1 MDFWIPSE
9 MFDLGAVIRH
19 KNWNLLL
26 SFLKDGLIKDDN
38 TLRWILMEISMYADN
53 YQVKRFLPHC
63 PDRHLDLVFT
73 HVMKRKLWQCVA
85 AVLERGVSETQY
97 KQAEQHVCNFGS
109 DSDVANILCRCPVD
123 TLDSVVSKLVQMDQW
138 QAVVVVFKR
147 GVSEMQQLW
156 AVKTAIRRQ
165 KKSKYIS
172 ELLPSLLDSCSAN
185 ISRAVFTQL
194 VMSGNWNA
202 VVGSLKHVSLTQ
214 RRWAIEKGSMLA
226 TDDVFRN
233 LLLKYCD
240 HDQLESVLAKAVVRG
255 MWYTVVAIVERG
267 VSDRQSRRA
276 LHEACKGAIEHC
288 LLQRIL
294 SLCSSDMLDS
304 VLTTLVTRRLWN
316 AVADV
321 LKRGVSN
328 EQCFWTAVQAAEN
341 AGDPV
346 LREIMTCLSN
356 DQQCYVLIKAVMQGQ
371 PRVVYHVAERSELD
385 SHFSEILVGVSTMD
399 AKNRDSVDRDAIP
412 RDEIISSTQLSEI
425 YAEII
430 SFITENSKIDQ
441 EKNLDLQSI
450 AEIARYWTLRLEVSG
465 KLQSVS
471 MNSFE
476 EFVTMYCRSRS
487 GYKSDRLLL
496 VVSSIIPL
504 FYELQNASLKVM
516 VREKRWDVISCAG
529 LSHVWEN
536 IRRELFQA
544 AVEQRQWGV
553 VKKWADHSLY
563 DDQRLWALEEAYTEK
578 QWEVC
583 MLLAD
588 HGLTEVELMR
598 VHNRLGKYADW
609 HTILQLLERGADV
622 LEVKELLENVM
633 NGRIKS
639 TQNIEWTKQR
649 HAQLARLEHRL
660 NRTFRAF
667 GTALRKGK
675 WHAVMHVIRRSP
687 SKEEIDMTL
696 EAAMEQGAWHVVMQ
710 LVRHVM
716 KAPQRDLFFRQ
727 MVGRQQW
734 GVCRV
739 LLELGVDVAVCLDT
753 LSELMKMRQWIL
765 VARVME
771 YDVGDTVRQQV
782 MQSAV
787 QEREGSLVWHCIIT
801 MSSHLSAEEREALF
815 QNAMSRE
822 NWQAV
827 KPLVE
832 VKDSTGRAHRDAAMQ
847 KATELRLWDL
857 VDQCQRHHADIN
869 VQDAAGNTAL
879 NRAALEEDWRAV
891 KELARRDSDQSLLDD
906 QGSAVLHRAI
916 GAAQWGVVKL
926 LIEFHGSLNQ
936 SDRNGETPLQMLI
949 DRNHVEIIQ
958 HSLLWESGIHRGIG
972 WRGETPLHTAC
983 ATGCWEIMYFL
994 VARRVDPLA
1003 VTEDG
1008 ESVLMYAVKNLQ
1020 CPQRMVAECIRLGF
1034 STHQPQITDAFC
1046 CEPDSVQSRHNV
1058 CNELV
1063 SPFAYCLLH
1072 ELTVMREMLYASGAC
1087 SYKELFRLYTDISN
1101 GKSFCITA
1109 TDLAHLKE
1117 MATTPRSLKSTCR
1130 ILISNS
1136 LNVRGKRHKDVHQL
1150 PCLSVDM
1157 KAYVMFSDLVHPD
1170 FGAQTARCQTETR
1183 KPKPHTEGYLTCNT
1197 VAAMWNIGCFLFDL
1211 FSSF

>member
-1 MDFWIPSE
+1 MG
-9 MFDLGAVIRH
+9 MYDLNTVIRA
-19 KNWNLLL
+19 KNWDLLL
-26 SFLKDGLIKDDN
+26 AFLEEDLIKDDN
-38 TLRWILMEISMYADN
+38 TLRWMLMEISIYADDC
-53 YQVKRFLPHC
+53 QVKRFLPHC

-85 AVLERGVSETQY
+85 AMLDRGVSETQY
-97 KQAEQHVCNFGS
+97 KQAEQDVCKYGS
-109 DSDVANILCRCPVD
+109 DSDIADILCRCPVD

-138 QAVVVVFKR
+138 MAVVVVFKR

-165 KKSKYIS
+165 KELKYIS
-172 ELLPSLLDSCSAN
+172 ELLPPLLDSCSAN
-185 ISRAVFTQL
+185 ISRAIFTQL

-202 VVGSLKHVSLTQ
+202 VVVALKHVSLAQ
-214 RRWAIEKGSMLA
+214 HRWAIEKGSMLA
-226 TDDVFRN
+226 TDEVFRT

-240 HDQLESVLAKAVVRG
+240 HDQLKSVLAQAVVRG
-255 MWYTVVAIVERG
+255 MWYTVAAIVEPG
-267 VSDRQSRRA
+267 VSDRQSRWA
-276 LHEACKGAIEHC
+276 LYEACKGASEHC
-288 LLQRIL
+288 LLRRIL
-294 SLCSSDMLDS
+294 PLCSSHMLDS

-341 AGDPV
+341 ADDPV

-356 DQQCYVLIKAVMQGQ
+356 DQHCYVLIKAVMQGQ
-371 PRVVYHVAERSELD
+371 PRVVYQVAERSELD

-399 AKNRDSVDRDAIP
+399 AKNRDSAERDAIP

-450 AEIARYWTLRLEVSG
+450 AGIARYWTLRLEVAG

-496 VVSSIIPL
+496 VVLSVIPF
-504 FYELQNASLKVM
+504 FYEFQNASLKVM
-516 VREKRWDVISCAG
+516 VREKRWDVISCAC

-536 IRRELFQA
+536 IRRELFRA
-544 AVEQRQWGV
+544 AVQQRQWGV
-553 VKKWADHSLY
+553 VKQWADHSLY
-563 DDQRLWALEEAYTEK
+563 DDQRHWALQEAYTEK

-598 VHNRLGKYADW
+598 VHNWLGRYADW
-609 HTILQLLERGADV
+609 RTILQLLERGADV

-639 TQNIEWTKQR
+639 TQNIEWTKRR
-649 HAQLARLEHRL
+649 HAHLARLEHRL

-716 KAPQRDLFFRQ
+716 KAKQRDLFFRQ
-727 MVGRQQW
+727 MIGRQQW

-753 LSELMKMRQWIL
+753 LPELMKMRQWIL

-787 QEREGSLVWHCIIT
+787 QEREGSLVWHCIST
-801 MSSHLSAEEREALF
+801 MSSHLSPEEREALF

-879 NRAALEEDWRAV
+879 NRAALEEDWSAV
-891 KELARRDSDQSLLDD
+891 KELARRDSDQSLLDN
-906 QGSAVLHRAI
+906 QGSAVLHRVI

-926 LIEFHGSLNQ
+926 LVEFHGSLNQ

-972 WRGETPLHTAC
+972 RSGETPLHTAC

-1020 CPQRMVAECIRLGF
+1020 FPQRMVAECIRLGF

-1046 CEPDSVQSRHNV
+1046 CEPDGIQSRHNV
-1058 CNELV
+1058 CIELV

-1072 ELTVMREMLYASGAC
+1072 ELTIMREMLYESGAC

-1130 ILISNS
+1130 ILISSS

-1150 PCLSVDM
+1150 PCLSGDM

-1170 FGAQTARCQTETR
+1170 FGAQIARCQTETR
-1183 KPKPHTEGYLTCNT
+1183 KPKPHTL
-1197 VAAMWNIGCFLFDL
+1197 
-1211 FSSF
+1211 

>member
-1 MDFWIPSE
+1 MASRIPWG
-9 MFDLGAVIRH
+9 MYDLNTVIRA
-19 KNWNLLL
+19 KNWDLLL
-26 SFLKDGLIKDDN
+26 SFLEEDLIKDDN
-38 TLRWILMEISMYADN
+38 TVRWMLMEISIYADDC
-53 YQVKRFLPHC
+53 QVKRFLPHC

-73 HVMKRKLWQCVA
+73 HVMKRKLWQCIA
-85 AVLERGVSETQY
+85 AMLDRGVSETQY
-97 KQAEQHVCNFGS
+97 KQAEQDVCKYGS
-109 DSDVANILCRCPVD
+109 DSDIADILCRCPVD

-138 QAVVVVFKR
+138 KAVVVVFKR

-165 KKSKYIS
+165 KELKYIS

-194 VMSGNWNA
+194 VVSGNWNA
-202 VVGSLKHVSLTQ
+202 VVGALKHVSLAQ

-226 TDDVFRN
+226 TDEAFRD
-233 LLLKYCD
+233 LLKYCD
-240 HDQLESVLAKAVVRG
+240 HDQLESVLAQAVVRG
-255 MWYTVVAIVERG
+255 MWYTVAAIVERG
-267 VSDRQSRRA
+267 VSDRQSRWA
-276 LHEACKGAIEHC
+276 LHEACKGASEHC

-328 EQCFWTAVQAAEN
+328 EQCFWTAVQATEN
-341 AGDPV
+341 ADATV
-346 LREIMTCLSN
+346 LREIMTCIC
-356 DQQCYVLIKAVMQGQ
+356 DYQHCYVLIKAVMQGQ
-371 PRVVYHVAERSELD
+371 SRVAYQLAQVSELD
-385 SHFSEILVGVSTMD
+385 SHVIEILLEVSAMD
-399 AKNRDSVDRDAIP
+399 AKNRDSVERDAIP
-412 RDEIISSTQLSEI
+412 RDEMLSSTQLSEI

-430 SFITENSKIDQ
+430 SFITENSKTDQ

-450 AEIARYWTLRLEVSG
+450 AGIARDWTLRLEAAG

-476 EFVTMYCRSRS
+476 KFVSMYYWSRTEVEN
-487 GYKSDRLLL
+487 DRLLL
-496 VVSSIIPL
+496 VVLSIIPL
-504 FYELQNASLKVM
+504 FYELQNACLKVM
-516 VREKRWDVISCAG
+516 VREKRWDVISCAC

-536 IRRELFQA
+536 IRRELFRA
-544 AVEQRQWGV
+544 AVQQRQWDV
-553 VKKWADHSLY
+553 VKQWADHSLY

-598 VHNRLGKYADW
+598 VHNRLGRYADW

-633 NGRIKS
+633 TGRIKS
-639 TQNIEWTKQR
+639 TQNIEWTKRR

-660 NRTFRAF
+660 NRTFIAF
-667 GTALRKGK
+667 GTALRKRK

-753 LSELMKMRQWIL
+753 LPELMKMRQWIL

-771 YDVGDTVRQQV
+771 YDVDNTVRQQV

-801 MSSHLSAEEREALF
+801 MSSHLSAETREALF

-857 VDQCQRHHADIN
+857 VDQCQRHQADIN

-879 NRAALEEDWRAV
+879 NRAALEGDWSAV

-906 QGSAVLHRAI
+906 QGSAVLHRVI

-936 SDRNGETPLQMLI
+936 SDRNGQTPIQMLI
-949 DRNHVEIIQ
+949 DRNQVEIIQ

-972 WRGETPLHTAC
+972 RSGETPLHTAC

-1020 CPQRMVAECIRLGF
+1020 CPQRMVAECIWLGF

-1046 CEPDSVQSRHNV
+1046 YEQDSVQSRHSV

-1150 PCLSVDM
+1150 PRLSGDM

-1170 FGAQTARCQTETR
+1170 FGAQIARCQTETR

-1197 VAAMWNIGCFLFDL
+1197 VAAVWNIGCFLFDL